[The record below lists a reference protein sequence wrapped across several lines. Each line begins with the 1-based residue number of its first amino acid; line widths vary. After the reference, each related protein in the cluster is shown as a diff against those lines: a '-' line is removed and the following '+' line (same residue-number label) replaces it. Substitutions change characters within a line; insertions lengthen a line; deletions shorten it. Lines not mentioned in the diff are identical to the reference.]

1 MGGGGG
7 GAEERQTDSHTETDS
22 QPARQTF
29 RQKQR
34 DGESL
39 MKSAFPVVV
48 VFFFCDRACDLRK
61 IRFCLRHQL
70 SLVFSLLRKMVG
82 YTSTPSR
89 QSPSLPVLSGNHG
102 NCGRWR
108 WILE

>member
-7 GAEERQTDSHTETDS
+7 GAEKRQTDSHTETDS

-39 MKSAFPVVV
+39 MKSAFPV
-48 VFFFCDRACDLRK
+48 FLFFCFLRSCV
-61 IRFCLRHQL
+61 RLTQDTLL
-70 SLVFSLLRKMVG
+70 SSTSAVTCVFLAAENGRLHINPVTSVAISSGLVR
-82 YTSTPSR
+82 
-89 QSPSLPVLSGNHG
+89 
-102 NCGRWR
+102 
-108 WILE
+108 

>member
-1 MGGGGG
+1 MLVGLSVLERVWGGGGG

-22 QPARQTF
+22 QPAGQTF

-48 VFFFCDRACDLRK
+48 FCGRACDLRK
-61 IRFCLRHQL
+61 LRFCLRHRL
-70 SLVFSLLRKMVG
+70 SLVFSVLRKTVG
-82 YTSTPSR
+82 YTSTP
-89 QSPSLPVLSGNHG
+89 
-102 NCGRWR
+102 
-108 WILE
+108 